1 MPRRRARS
9 GRDAR
14 ALVLAVALLAS
25 VATPCVASPGT
36 RVARAAASDAD
47 DGTARSSRAPGRA
60 LLEPRAAVPSSAVD
74 WSAWRYR
81 SNDEVAAALEHLHR
95 GPCAGTSALTSMGAS
110 GKGVPMR
117 VLEISLEPGRVSA
130 KPSFAFIGNMHG
142 DEPVGRELILR
153 LGKLLC
159 DALREPEEPN
169 VSLEDPDEDP
179 DLAKHLASARSL
191 ARSARL
197 FLAPTINP
205 DGFAMKKRGNARGK
219 DLNRDFPDQFDHPG
233 MPDDPVA
240 GAPRQPETR
249 AVMRW
254 SRGINAT
261 GALNFHEGAVVANY
275 PWDGTEDR
283 GTRYS
288 EAPDDAA
295 FRRLALGYAKGHPTM
310 HRSAQFEG
318 GVTNGARWYPLRGGM
333 QDWHYI
339 QTGTFDVTVEVCE
352 RKWPPEATLKTLW
365 REHRGGILEA
375 ARIGTL
381 ATARGVVRDAATN
394 APLADAAVTAV
405 PKGDK
410 DDGRRQKPM
419 VFATNAL
426 GFYARPV
433 PFGAVT
439 LTAGAPGYESVTIE
453 AEVAEDLGAEV
464 HFELRRVG
472 GGAPAIEAAA
482 EEEEEEA
489 AEGEAA
495 AAAAAAGAGGGG
507 GGAPGARGRVGPE
520 STAGA
525 AAFVALALAATVRS
539 RRAARKLAARR
550 AHGGARVDGV

>member
-1 MPRRRARS
+1 MLNTHLNSSYFKFSKFKKCSWINTIWSRLKGKSDNLR
-9 GRDAR
+9 AR

-254 SRGINAT
+254 SRGVNAT

-453 AEVAEDLGAEV
+453 DEVAEDLGAEV

-489 AEGEAA
+489 AEGEPIPPVCLPLPAS
-495 AAAAAAGAGGGG
+495 
-507 GGAPGARGRVGPE
+507 RVP
-520 STAGA
+520 
-525 AAFVALALAATVRS
+525 R
-539 RRAARKLAARR
+539 
-550 AHGGARVDGV
+550 